1 MKGQEKKTEETF
13 NRIIELC
20 DNINKK
26 LKEILEIIVGKE
38 EKKEKGKGG
47 RKWDRGGAIMY
58 IYL

>member
-47 RKWDRGGAIMY
+47 RK
-58 IYL
+58 